1 VYEGPGW
8 YKVGAHARGYNHV
21 AIGIAFIGTFTS
33 SRPNNAALNAAR
45 QLISRGVSQVNF
57 TLNVLFSLALL

>member
-21 AIGIAFIGTFTS
+21 AIGTFTS
-33 SRPNNAALNAAR
+33 SRPNSAARNAAR